1 MENFYVLVT
10 AKSSSLPSF
19 LTLTP
24 ERKVQSTCVWSHF
37 VGLIEP
43 QLLIGLGTLPHVCMI
58 LYCPNT
64 SKLRMVSI
72 KLLLMWQISFLFDY
86 WGL

>member
-10 AKSSSLPSF
+10 AKSSNLPSF

-24 ERKVQSTCVWSHF
+24 ERKVQSTCAWSHF

-43 QLLIGLGTLPHVCMI
+43 NLLKPFGKVSTVITI
-58 LYCPNT
+58 LYNLKT
-64 SKLRMVSI
+64 FKIGEVLI
-72 KLLLMWQISFLFDY
+72 KLLLMPCFYHYRDKC
-86 WGL
+86 